1 MIPFPFVDQILI
13 LVMNLSQNIKRIFYQ
28 LLGQEDKLLLDPYK
42 VNSLEAMIYICALEM
57 LADQKIRN
65 TELLTLASKE
75 QGFLMSAFIDAHQ
88 SASQNDLESDFQNV
102 SKEVSYLDSDS
113 LEQIIETA
121 YHNLSSLTGEYVMQK
136 AAQKILDEGEQ
147 KLCLLGA
154 VRIAACDLEI
164 TGTENS
170 FLNIL
175 AEEWSLEP
183 LLKSVMENLPNWE
196 KNRTSRLK
204 KKINEA
210 NKDMQSLIAQG
221 TISQA
226 TLTKLE
232 EFIAKEAPSLEIP
245 DDWEVF
251 AEDLI
256 TQNQGLEEEV
266 GSLAVKLAKAQKEIE
281 RQSSHGNDEESVD
294 VVLQKNF
301 KNLEFH
307 PTAEKILLK
316 QFPVKQD
323 IYLKLSK
330 MNSGHPTANKPL
342 RGTKNWKELAKVK
355 TGDASTTN
363 LGRVY
368 FKSHGSDAY
377 LYKVFIEVKKDDAH
391 QNQTVS
397 LLRGWN

>member
-1 MIPFPFVDQILI
+1 MILFHFVDQILI
-13 LVMNLSQNIKRIFYQ
+13 LVMNLSQNFKRIFYQ

-42 VNSLEAMIYICALEM
+42 ENSLEAMIYICALEM

-88 SASQNDLESDFQNV
+88 SASLNDLESDFQNV

-121 YHNLSSLTGEYVMQK
+121 YHNLSSLPGEYVMQK

-175 AEEWSLEP
+175 AEEWNLEP

-196 KNRTSRLK
+196 KNRTIRLK

-281 RQSSHGNDEESVD
+281 RQSSHGNDEDSVG

-307 PTAEKILLK
+307 PTAEKMLVK
-316 QFPVKQD
+316 QFPMKQD

-342 RGTKNWKELAKVK
+342 RGTKNWKELANVK
-355 TGDASTTN
+355 TGDTSTAS

-368 FKSHGSDAY
+368 FKSHDSDAY